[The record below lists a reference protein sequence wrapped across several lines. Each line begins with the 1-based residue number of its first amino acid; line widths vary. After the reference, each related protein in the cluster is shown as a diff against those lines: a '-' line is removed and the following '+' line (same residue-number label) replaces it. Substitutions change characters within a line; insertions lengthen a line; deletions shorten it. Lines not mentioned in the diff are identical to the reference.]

1 MMKREA
7 PPDARENAA
16 LVKKPRLA
24 YDPTG
29 DEDVVAVTGAREVL
43 LGIRDR
49 LMATADAHLQAQLL
63 LQYSHVAISPDAE
76 TDAAIDFLFSF
87 LQQHQA
93 GGSSS
98 AGGASAANATGAEGS
113 KNDGAIV
120 VGAIVRGL
128 RRLLWVKTKVVQP
141 MIQVDAMGEQLMQSV
156 SVTEDF
162 KLRRDMLR
170 IVVDCWLISK
180 QFRHVETLIN
190 TCIKD
195 HDAVIQSVCL
205 RSYLRLYTLGYE
217 LEAAPT
223 ELFDC
228 FARNVLHG
236 RTPEI
241 RVLAARLVSVLG
253 NAHPQALIKT
263 RFVPDASLTKRQPL
277 TLSEKAFFVLSM
289 AGNDVASSVRQE
301 VALCLRECARIPVGV
316 LECALAKTQ
325 IDEELVH
332 VQMKSVMMLSSG
344 VLLSLLE
351 DRDVEVRSRGFVL
364 RVSYRCIQTQL
375 MVVLQ

>member
-7 PPDARENAA
+7 PDAPQAA

-29 DEDVVAVTGAREVL
+29 DEDVVPVAGSREVL

-93 GGSSS
+93 GGSS
-98 AGGASAANATGAEGS
+98 AGGAPANATGAEGS

-190 TCIKD
+190 TCIRD

-205 RSYLRLYTLGYE
+205 RSYLRLYTLGYN
-217 LEAAPT
+217 LEADPT
-223 ELFDC
+223 ELFDY
-228 FARNVLHG
+228 FARNALHG
-236 RTPEI
+236 RTPDI

-253 NAHPQALIKT
+253 NTHPQALIKA

-277 TLSEKAFFVLSM
+277 TLSEKAFFVLCT

-301 VALCLRECARIPVGV
+301 VALCLRECTRVPTGI

-325 IDEELVH
+325 IDEELEH
-332 VQMKSVMMLSSG
+332 VEMKSVMMLSSG

-351 DRDVEVRSRGFVL
+351 DRAIEVRSWGDISIL
-364 RVSYRCIQTQL
+364 ACWTQ
-375 MVVLQ
+375 VACTTGCS